1 MKTIFIS
8 FIASFIFFGA
18 SAQTP
23 ELNNLLQLDPAIRT
37 GTLPNGLKY
46 FIRKNSRP
54 EKRAELRIA
63 VNTGSTMENDDQQG
77 LAHFC
82 EHMAFNGSK
91 NFKKNE
97 LVDYLESIGTKFGPH
112 LNAYTSFD
120 ETVYMMRIPTD
131 SESYIIKGMQILE
144 DWAHNLSFDTVE
156 INKERGVVIEE
167 WRLGQ
172 GANERMR
179 NKYWPVLFKDSRY
192 EVRLPIGKKDIL
204 EKCSYDK
211 LISFYK
217 DFYRPDNMAV
227 ILVGDFDMDKMEA
240 MIKQHFSSIPNP
252 ANERKVQ
259 QWPVPDH
266 KELRIAKATDKEA
279 PYTVVQIN
287 YKHNREDFKTV
298 GDYRN
303 HIMYNLYNGMM
314 GNRLQ
319 ELAKQ
324 SDPPFS
330 FANTSYGR
338 FVRTKNVYASFAVV
352 KDQGIERGIET
363 LVTENERVR
372 RFGFTQS
379 ELDRQKKS
387 LMRRIESSFAE
398 KDKTESANL
407 TREYISYFLQGEPAP
422 GITIELE
429 LYKKY
434 LSGITLD
441 EVNALCKKWI
451 NANGENCTVII
462 QAPEKPE
469 VVLPA
474 DEKIKNVFT
483 TASAMDIKPYVD
495 KVLDKPLVSKKPVA
509 GKIISEKHNDDFDY
523 TELQLSNGAKV
534 IYKKTDFKNDQVLL
548 SATSFGGSSLY
559 PEKDDNNA
567 GYACS
572 IVHNSGVGE
581 FDQTQLEKY
590 LQGKI
595 VRLFNY
601 IGETQ
606 EGLSGSA
613 SPQDLETFM
622 QLLYLRFTAPRKDA
636 DGFNSFI
643 AQQKSFMENATANPE
658 SAFNDTVEVT
668 MSNYHPRRKPETM
681 ETLKEINHDRAL
693 EIYKDRFA
701 DAGDFTFVFV
711 GNFKTDELRKYT
723 EEYIASLPSKNSKE
737 NWKDVGITH
746 PKGKV
751 AKTVKRGV
759 EPKSSVQIK
768 FHGDA
773 KFTVKENMDMQ
784 ALVKLMQIL
793 LRESLREENSGTYGV
808 QCYGSIS
815 RVPKQ
820 EYSFDISFGCAP
832 DNVKKLTDAAFVEI
846 EKVRN
851 NGCDEKNLTKIK
863 ETFRRDRESNLKE
876 NSYWMQ
882 RIMTS
887 SLYNEPMM
895 KQDEFDTYLKNLNSD
910 DLKRLAVKYFNLN
923 EYGYF
928 ILVPEKETKTEIKK

>member
-1 MKTIFIS
+1 MKKLLFNLCALLLLIS
-8 FIASFIFFGA
+8 A
-18 SAQTP
+18 SAQTSDLTKP
-23 ELNNLLQLDPAIRT
+23 LPFDANVRT
-37 GTLPNGLKY
+37 GTLPNGMKY
-46 FIRKNSRP
+46 FIRKNARP

-120 ETVYMMRIPTD
+120 ETVYMLRIPTD
-131 SESYIIKGMQILE
+131 SQVYVDKGMQILE

-172 GANERMR
+172 GAQERMR
-179 NKYWPVLFKDSRY
+179 NKYWPILFKDSRY

-204 EKCSYDK
+204 QNAPYDK

-217 DFYRPDNMAV
+217 DWYRPDNMAV
-227 ILVGDFDMDKMEA
+227 VLVGDFDIDKMEA
-240 MIKQHFSSIPNP
+240 MVKQHFSSIPNP
-252 ANERKVQ
+252 TNERKVQ

-279 PYTVVQIN
+279 PYTLIQIM
-287 YKHNREDFKTV
+287 YKHNKEPFKTE

-303 HIMYNLYNGMM
+303 HMMYGLYNGMM

-330 FANTSYGR
+330 FANTSYGGL
-338 FVRTKNVYASFAVV
+338 VRTKNAYASFAVV

-363 LVTENERVR
+363 LITENERVR

-387 LMRRIESSFAE
+387 MMRRMESSFAD

-407 TREYISYFLQGEPAP
+407 TREYISYFLAGEPAP
-422 GITIELE
+422 GIAYELE

-434 LSGITLD
+434 LNGITLE
-441 EVNALCKKWI
+441 EVNALCKQWL
-451 NANGENCTVII
+451 NATGENCSIVL
-462 QAPEKPE
+462 QAPDKAE
-469 VVLPA
+469 VVLPS
-474 DEKIKNVFT
+474 DEKIKNILT
-483 TASAMDIKPYVD
+483 SAAKMDIKPYVD
-495 KVLDKPLVSKKPVA
+495 KVSDKPLLAKKPA
-509 GKIISEKHNDDFDY
+509 PGKIVSEKHNDEFDY
-523 TELQLSNGAKV
+523 TELTLSNGAKA
-534 IYKKTDFKNDQVLL
+534 IYKKTEFKNDQVLL

-559 PEKDDNNA
+559 SEKDDINA
-567 GYACS
+567 NYATA
-572 IVHNSGVGE
+572 IVQNSGIGE
-581 FDQTQLEKY
+581 FNQTQLEKY
-590 LQGKI
+590 MQGKI
-595 VRLFNY
+595 ARLFNY

-613 SPQDLETFM
+613 SPQDLETLM
-622 QLLYLRFTAPRKDA
+622 QMVYLRFTAPRKDV

-643 AQQKSFMENATANPE
+643 AQQKSFLENGNSNPE

-668 MSNYHPRRKPETM
+668 MSNYHPRRKPETL

-693 EIYKDRFA
+693 QIYKERFS
-701 DAGDFTFVFV
+701 DASGFTFVFV
-711 GNFKTDELRKYT
+711 GNFKTEDLRKNI
-723 EEYIASLPSKNSKE
+723 EEYIASLPSTNSKE
-737 NWKDVGITH
+737 SWKDVGISH
-746 PKGKV
+746 PNGKV
-751 AKTVKRGV
+751 EKTVKRGV

-768 FHGDA
+768 FHGKA
-773 KFTVKENMDMQ
+773 TFSAKENMDMQ
-784 ALVKLMQIL
+784 ALVKLMQIT

-808 QCYGSIS
+808 QCFGSIS
-815 RVPKQ
+815 RVPKE
-820 EYSFDISFGCAP
+820 EYSLDIAFGCAP
-832 DNVKKLTDAAFVEI
+832 ENVKKLTDAAYAEI
-846 EKVRN
+846 EKVRK

-863 ETFRRDRESNLKE
+863 ETFRRDRETNLKE
-876 NSYWMQ
+876 NNYWSQ
-882 RIMTS
+882 RILTA
-887 SLYNEPMM
+887 SLFNEPLM

-910 DLKRLAVKYFNLN
+910 DLKRLALKYFDLN
-923 EYGYF
+923 NYGYF
-928 ILVPEKETKTEIKK
+928 VLVPEKETKK

>member
-1 MKTIFIS
+1 MKKLLFNLCALLLFIS
-8 FIASFIFFGA
+8 V

-23 ELNNLLQLDPAIRT
+23 DLNTPLPFDANVRT

-54 EKRAELRIA
+54 EKRAEFRIA

-97 LVDYLESIGTKFGPH
+97 LVDYLESIGTKFGAH

-120 ETVYMMRIPTD
+120 ETVYMLRVPTD
-131 SESYIIKGMQILE
+131 SEVYVTKAMQILE

-172 GANERMR
+172 GASERMR
-179 NKYWPVLFKDSRY
+179 NQYWPILFKDSRY

-204 EKCSYDK
+204 QHTPYDK

-217 DFYRPDNMAV
+217 DWYRPDNMAV
-227 ILVGDFDMDKMEA
+227 ILVGDFDVDKMEL
-240 MIKQHFSSIPNP
+240 MVKQHFSSIQNP
-252 ANERKVQ
+252 ANERKVE

-266 KELRIAKATDKEA
+266 KDLRIAKATDKEA
-279 PYTVVQIN
+279 SYTIVEIM
-287 YKHNREDFKTV
+287 YKHDKDVFKTV

-303 HIMYNLYNGMM
+303 HMMYNLYNGMM
-314 GNRLQ
+314 GSRLQ

-330 FANTSYGR
+330 FASTSFGGM
-338 FVRTKNVYASFAVV
+338 VRTKSSYGSFAVV
-352 KDQGIERGIET
+352 KDQGIERGLET

-372 RFGFTQS
+372 RFGFTQT

-398 KDKTESANL
+398 KDKTESASL
-407 TREYISYFLQGEPAP
+407 TREYISYFLQGEPSP
-422 GITIELE
+422 GIAYELE

-434 LSGITLD
+434 LSGITLN
-441 EVNALCKKWI
+441 EINALCKIWI
-451 NANGENCTVII
+451 NGNGENCIVVIE
-462 QAPEKPE
+462 APEKKE
-469 VVLPA
+469 VVLPT
-474 DEKIKNVFT
+474 DEKIKNVFAT
-483 TASAMDIKPYVD
+483 TSKMDLKAYVD
-495 KVLDKPLVSKKPVA
+495 KVLDKPLSSKKPVA

-523 TELQLSNGAKV
+523 TELKLSNGAKV
-534 IYKKTDFKNDQVLL
+534 VYKKTDFKNDQILL
-548 SATSFGGSSLY
+548 SATSFGGSSLC
-559 PEKDDNNA
+559 PEKDDANA
-567 GYACS
+567 SYATQ
-572 IVHNSGVGE
+572 IVQNSGIGE
-581 FDQTQLEKY
+581 FNQTQLEKY

-601 IGETQ
+601 IAETQ
-606 EGLSGSA
+606 QGMSGAA
-613 SPQDLETFM
+613 SPQDLETLM
-622 QLLYLRFTAPRKDA
+622 QLMYLRFTAPRKDV

-643 AQQKSFMENATANPE
+643 AQQKSFLENASADPE

-693 EIYKDRFA
+693 EIYKERFA
-701 DAGDFTFVFV
+701 DASGFTFVFI
-711 GNFKTDELRKYT
+711 GNFKVEDLRKYT
-723 EEYIASLPSKNSKE
+723 EEYIASLPSKNSNEK
-737 NWKDVGITH
+737 WKDIGLTH
-746 PKGKV
+746 PNGKV
-751 AKTVKRGV
+751 EKTVKRGV
-759 EPKSSVQIK
+759 EPKSTVQIK

-773 KFTVKENMDMQ
+773 TYGMKENMDMQ

-808 QCYGSIS
+808 QCYGGIS
-815 RVPKQ
+815 RIPKQ
-820 EYSFDISFGCAP
+820 EYTLDIAFGCAP
-832 DNVKKLTDAAFVEI
+832 ENIKKLTDAAYVEI
-846 EKVRN
+846 EKVKK
-851 NGCDEKNLTKIK
+851 NGCEEKNLVKIK
-863 ETFRRDRESNLKE
+863 ETFRRDRETNLKE
-876 NSYWMQ
+876 NNYWSQ
-882 RIMTS
+882 RILTA
-887 SLYNEPMM
+887 SLFNESML
-895 KQDEFDTYLKNLNSD
+895 KQDEFDSYLKNLNSD
-910 DLKRLAVKYFNLN
+910 DLKRLALKYFNLN
-923 EYGYF
+923 NYGYF
-928 ILVPEKETKTEIKK
+928 ILAPEKETKK

>member
-1 MKTIFIS
+1 MKNIFLNFCMLLL
-8 FIASFIFFGA
+8 FINA

-23 ELNNLLQLDPAIRT
+23 ELNTPIPFDAAVRT
-37 GTLPNGLKY
+37 GTLPNGMKY

-97 LVDYLESIGTKFGPH
+97 LVDYLESIGTKFGAH

-120 ETVYMMRIPTD
+120 ETVYMLRVPTD
-131 SESYIIKGMQILE
+131 SEVYVTKGMQILE

-179 NKYWPVLFKDSRY
+179 NKYWPILFKDSRY
-192 EVRLPIGKKDIL
+192 EVRLPIGKKEIL
-204 EKCSYDK
+204 QNTPYDK

-217 DFYRPDNMAV
+217 TWYRPDNMAV
-227 ILVGDFDMDKMEA
+227 IVVGDIDMDKMEA
-240 MIKQHFSSIPNP
+240 MIKQHFSGISNP
-252 ANERKVQ
+252 KNELKVQ

-279 PYTVVQIN
+279 PYTVIQIN
-287 YKHNREDFKTV
+287 YKHNREDFKTI
-298 GDYRN
+298 GDYRK
-303 HIMYNLYNGMM
+303 HMMYNLYNGMM

-324 SDPPFS
+324 SDPPFT
-330 FANTSYGR
+330 FASTSYGR

-352 KDQGIERGIET
+352 KDQGIEKGLET

-372 RFGFTQS
+372 RFGFTQT

-422 GITIELE
+422 GISYELD

-434 LSGITLD
+434 LSGITLE
-441 EVNALCKKWI
+441 EVNALCKSWI
-451 NANGENCTVII
+451 NANGENCTVVI
-462 QAPEKPE
+462 QAPEKAE
-469 VVLPA
+469 VVLPS
-474 DEKIKNVFT
+474 DEQIKNLFT
-483 TASAMDIKPYVD
+483 KSSNLDIKAYVD
-495 KVLDKPLVSKKPVA
+495 KVLDKPLIAKKPVA
-509 GKIISEKHNDDFDY
+509 GKIVSEKHNDDFDY
-523 TELQLSNGAKV
+523 TELLLSNGAKV
-534 IYKKTDFKNDQVLL
+534 IYKKTDFKNDQILL
-548 SATSFGGSSLY
+548 GATSFGGSSLY
-559 PEKDDNNA
+559 PEKDDENA
-567 GYACS
+567 SYASS
-572 IVHNSGVGE
+572 IVQNSGIGE
-581 FDQTQLEKY
+581 FNQTQLEKY
-590 LQGKI
+590 MQGKI
-595 VRLFNY
+595 ARLFNY

-622 QLLYLRFTAPRKDA
+622 QLLYLRFTAPRKDV

-643 AQQKSFMENATANPE
+643 AQQKSFLENGNADPE
-658 SAFNDTVEVT
+658 NAFNDTVEVT

-681 ETLKEINHDRAL
+681 ETLKEIDHERAL
-693 EIYKDRFA
+693 QIYKERFA
-701 DAGDFTFVFV
+701 DASDFIFVFT
-711 GNFKTDELRKYT
+711 GNFKADELRKYC
-723 EEYIASLPSKNSKE
+723 EEYIASLPSTNSKE

-746 PKGKV
+746 PNGKIE
-751 AKTVKRGV
+751 KTVKRGV

-768 FHGDA
+768 FHGNA
-773 KFTVKENMDMQ
+773 TFSAKENMDMQ
-784 ALVKLMQIL
+784 ALVKLMQIT

-815 RVPKQ
+815 RVPKV
-820 EYSFDISFGCAP
+820 EYNLDIAFGCAP
-832 DNVKKLTDAAFVEI
+832 ENVKKLTDAALVEI
-846 EKVRN
+846 EKVKK

-876 NSYWMQ
+876 NGYWMQ

-887 SLYNEPMM
+887 SIYNEPMM
-895 KQDEFDTYLKNLNSD
+895 KQDEYDAYLKNLNSD
-910 DLKRLAVKYFNLN
+910 DIKRLAEKYFNLTN
-923 EYGYF
+923 YAYF
-928 ILVPEKETKTEIKK
+928 VLVAEKVAEGKK